1 MEDYACHCYTL
12 ILFKTH
18 LDVPLGCQEWES
30 PCGCSPKASRKL
42 FLETVEHMLLRPPL
56 WPSLLLEHL
65 TAHLVTA
72 CQLQVQLVPL
82 DPLLPASVLLFPLL
96 HAHEGITFPDDQC
109 LNIPVVQAL
118 CVLIKLHPDC
128 EIQVIVS
135 ERAVGFCLE
144 LIAILL
150 NDLGEYTGVGPGQAA
165 WLPGGRG
172 GGCLCVAVTGRS

>member
-72 CQLQVQLVPL
+72 CQLLQHQKAGEWLISQAL
-82 DPLLPASVLLFPLL
+82 LLPIPSPL
-96 HAHEGITFPDDQC
+96 GI
-109 LNIPVVQAL
+109 
-118 CVLIKLHPDC
+118 C
-128 EIQVIVS
+128 E
-135 ERAVGFCLE
+135 L
-144 LIAILL
+144 
-150 NDLGEYTGVGPGQAA
+150 
-165 WLPGGRG
+165 GGRG
-172 GGCLCVAVTGRS
+172 AGIKKTLSHSGQRASQRPNQLACPAGSSNSIWTLELSLNNYKNEKCKEITLLGGISPTLVIKATSLNL